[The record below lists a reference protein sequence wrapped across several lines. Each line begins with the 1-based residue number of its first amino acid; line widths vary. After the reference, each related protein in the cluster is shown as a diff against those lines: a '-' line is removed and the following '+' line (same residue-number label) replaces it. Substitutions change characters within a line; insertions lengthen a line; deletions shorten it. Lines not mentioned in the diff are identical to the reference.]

1 MTDRTSGPPKSVATT
16 TALTSASTPD
26 AVPGFR
32 FSPLDVG
39 GEAETRPSGETASD
53 AAEVRGALL
62 GERARAFLGVLAL
75 ENGHAELRVETERL
89 VLVQTLALADGAQ
102 DRLDGERAVRRDH
115 RGQFERLVE
124 RLAVRDDV
132 PDEPDFLRL
141 GCLDVPSGQQQI

>member
-89 VLVQTLALADGAQ
+89 VLVQTLALGM
-102 DRLDGERAVRRDH
+102 VRRIAWTAS
-115 RGQFERLVE
+115 GPFAAIIAASSSALSS
-124 RLAVRDDV
+124 AW
-132 PDEPDFLRL
+132 
-141 GCLDVPSGQQQI
+141 PSRTTCPMRPISFASGALM